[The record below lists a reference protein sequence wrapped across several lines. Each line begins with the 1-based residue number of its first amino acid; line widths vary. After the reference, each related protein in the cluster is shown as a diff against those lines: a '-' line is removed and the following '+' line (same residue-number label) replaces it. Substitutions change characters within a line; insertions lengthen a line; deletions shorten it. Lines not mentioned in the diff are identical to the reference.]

1 MTIAP
6 AEFEYVRQMVRRR
19 AAIVLE
25 PGKEYLVET
34 RLLAVAQRH
43 GESTVS
49 ALVSRL
55 QRHREED
62 LHTSV
67 VDALTTNETS
77 WFRDRHPFDAV
88 ADVVVPQLVAEGRAD
103 RTIRIWSAACST
115 GQEPYSLAMRLL
127 DRLGSFPGWK
137 LEILATD
144 LSQEVLDRARRG
156 QYTQLEINR
165 GLPANLLVRHFE
177 RAGTGWQVSSAVQ
190 RVVSFAHLNLVAPH
204 WPVTRADVVFCRNVL
219 IYFDNETKTD
229 LLARMRRVIRPG
241 GYLFLGA
248 AETTLG
254 LDSTYERVRLGA
266 TTAYQVPGSSPVT
279 AGYPERP
286 VSRQNFT
293 EGTRR

>member
-1 MTIAP
+1 MTIAA

-55 QRHREED
+55 QRNREED
-62 LHTSV
+62 LHSSV

-88 ADVVVPQLVAEGRAD
+88 SDVILPALVAED
-103 RTIRIWSAACST
+103 RPDKTLRIWSAACST
-115 GQEPYSLAMRLL
+115 GQEPYSLAMLLL
-127 DRLGSFPGWK
+127 DRLASFPGWK

-144 LSQEVLDRARRG
+144 ISQEVLDRARAGR
-156 QYTQLEINR
+156 YSQLEVNR

-177 RAGTGWQVSSAVQ
+177 RQGTGWHVSSAVQ
-190 RVVSFAHLNLVAPH
+190 RAVSFAHLNLVGPH
-204 WPVTRADVVFCRNVL
+204 WPVSRADIVFCRNVL

-229 LLARMRRVIRPG
+229 LLARIRRVLRPG
-241 GYLFLGA
+241 GHLFLGA

-254 LDSTYERVRLGA
+254 LDSTYTRVRLGPA
-266 TTAYQVPGSSPVT
+266 TAYQVPGKPDQPVH
-279 AGYPERP
+279 
-286 VSRQNFT
+286 RQNST